1 MGLTDWE
8 DVTSK
13 WFDENKSNLPDA
25 LKNLSFDALKKLVDA
40 ILAKTGDAFKDACKV
55 GIAGIIGKIEGDGDD
70 QLKCQIELNGKG
82 IEFETETV
90 GPTSSE
96 SLESTSLESSFGIV
110 TNVSIGLTI

>member
-70 QLKCQIELNGKG
+70 QLKCQIEFNGKG
-82 IEFETETV
+82 IEFEKETV
-90 GPTSSE
+90 LSE
-96 SLESTSLESSFGIV
+96 SVPVVATESSFGIV
-110 TNVSIGLTI
+110 TNVSIGLTT

>member
-25 LKNLSFDALKKLVDA
+25 LSNLSFDALKKLVDA
-40 ILAKTGDAFKDACKV
+40 ILAKTGDAFKEACE
-55 GIAGIIGKIEGDGDD
+55 AGIKGITGKVQEDGDD
-70 QLKCQIELNGKG
+70 QLKCQIEFNGKG
-82 IEFETETV
+82 IEFEKETV

-96 SLESTSLESSFGIV
+96 SSESTSLESSFGIV
-110 TNVSIGLTI
+110 TNVSIGLTT